1 MLSSAAAC
9 PTIPTFDEVVAA
21 ATLIASGIS
30 RTPCVRSSALSELC
44 RADIWCKLDYLQS
57 TGSFKER
64 GGRHALLQLE
74 EARRAKGVIAASA
87 GNHALAL
94 AYHGRS
100 LGVPVTVVMPQFAP
114 LVKQVRCQQF
124 GARVIVHGENIAEAR
139 LRANELVA
147 TEGLTYI
154 NGFNDAHIITG
165 AGTCAL
171 EIFEQCPEPDAI
183 VVPVGGGGLIAGI
196 SLVSKTLRPET
207 EIIGVESSR
216 CASMTAALEAG
227 RPVQVLSKASLA
239 DGLAVPEVGS
249 LSFEVAR
256 SRIGRVVTVSEESIA
271 RAILRIAEGEKGV
284 VEGAGA
290 TPLAAFMEGKLKHL
304 EGKKVVLVLCGGN
317 IDPTTLSRVID
328 YGLALEGRLVQFV
341 AVISDRPGGLVE
353 FATAVASTGAS
364 IKQVSHERAFGEA
377 DVSKV
382 QVLCQMEVRGTEHSD
397 KVFAAL
403 RHRGIEVI
411 SRGSLRTIASPP
423 LNPAASG
430 AELEE
435 KSL

>member
-1 MLSSAAAC
+1 MSSSAAAC

-21 ATLIASGIS
+21 AALIASGIV

-100 LGVPVTVVMPQFAP
+100 LGIPVTVVMPQFAP

-139 LRANELVA
+139 LRANDLVA
-147 TEGLTYI
+147 AEGLTYI

-227 RPVQVLSKASLA
+227 RPVQVVSKASLA
-239 DGLAVPEVGS
+239 DGLAVPEVGA

-317 IDPTTLSRVID
+317 IDPTTLSRCRTMISCC
-328 YGLALEGRLVQFV
+328 RLRCRRL
-341 AVISDRPGGLVE
+341 S
-353 FATAVASTGAS
+353 ASNLTLPS
-364 IKQVSHERAFGEA
+364 T
-377 DVSKV
+377 SK
-382 QVLCQMEVRGTEHSD
+382 RG
-397 KVFAAL
+397 
-403 RHRGIEVI
+403 
-411 SRGSLRTIASPP
+411 P
-423 LNPAASG
+423 
-430 AELEE
+430 
-435 KSL
+435 